1 MTGFKF
7 VVALAAAMAFTSVYY
22 GSEGVATT
30 SSFQATFKG
39 VDRDGRSLLWYGM
52 IDWTKSE
59 LLLHGDC
66 DSGAASGSS
75 VTASATFTNLEL
87 AGTVEVLPV
96 TASR

>member
-7 VVALAAAMAFTSVYY
+7 VVALASAMAFTSVYY

-30 SSFQATFKG
+30 SSIQATFKG
-39 VDRDGRSLLWYGM
+39 VVRDGRSLLWYGI

-66 DSGAASGSS
+66 DSGAASGRAMPTTSS
-75 VTASATFTNLEL
+75 T
-87 AGTVEVLPV
+87 
-96 TASR
+96 

>member
-39 VDRDGRSLLWYGM
+39 GRSRWP
-52 IDWTKSE
+52 I
-59 LLLHGDC
+59 
-66 DSGAASGSS
+66 AAL
-75 VTASATFTNLEL
+75 VWDHRLDEERA
-87 AGTVEVLPV
+87 PP
-96 TASR
+96 SR